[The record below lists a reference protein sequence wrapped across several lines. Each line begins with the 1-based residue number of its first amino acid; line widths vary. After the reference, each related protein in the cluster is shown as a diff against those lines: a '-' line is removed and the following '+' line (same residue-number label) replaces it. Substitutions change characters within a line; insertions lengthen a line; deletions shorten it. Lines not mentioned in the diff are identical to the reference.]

1 MSEPLRCT
9 ICDNTANNKIHTA
22 QEMMFG
28 FRDKFQ
34 YFECG
39 QCGCVQL
46 INVPAD
52 IAKYYPDDYYS
63 FDKIIYKYHPFK
75 IFFKKQLIKYR
86 VHKKFNLIGK
96 LFSYFYPN
104 DEDFYA
110 WFEKL
115 QLPFTAH
122 ILDVGC
128 GNGNLL
134 LKFRKS
140 GYANIEGIDPFIAK
154 DIHYPG
160 GVNIYKKPLN
170 QADGQYDLVIFD
182 HSFEHM
188 PDQEGV
194 LRQVFRLL
202 KPGGYALI
210 RIPVAGTYAW
220 RTYGVNWV
228 QLDAPRHFYLHTVA
242 SMKILSDRVGFKRM
256 DMVFDSLGFQF
267 WGSEQY
273 IKGIPLR
280 DKRSYVE
287 LRDES
292 LFSKQQM
299 QEFAKEAEALN
310 RASNGDAASFYL
322 FKN

>member
-1 MSEPLRCT
+1 MSQQSHCT
-9 ICDNTANNKIHTA
+9 ICGNTVNNKIHIA

-28 FRDKFQ
+28 FRDKFE
-34 YFECG
+34 YLECG

-46 INVPAD
+46 TNVLAD
-52 IAKYYPDDYYS
+52 LAKYYPNNYYS
-63 FDKIIYKYHPFK
+63 FFKVTYKYNPLK
-75 IFFKKQLIKYR
+75 IFLKKQMIKYR

-115 QLPFTAH
+115 QLPFDAR

-134 LKFRKS
+134 LKFKKS
-140 GYANIEGIDPFIAK
+140 GYNNIVGVDPFIAK

-160 GVNIYKKPLN
+160 GVTIHKKSLD
-170 QADGQYDLVIFD
+170 QIVGEYDLIIFN

-188 PDQEGV
+188 PDQKEV
-194 LRQVFRLL
+194 LHKVFSLL
-202 KPGGYALI
+202 RKGGCVLI
-210 RIPVAGTYAW
+210 SVPVAGTYAW
-220 RTYGVNWV
+220 RHYGVNWV
-228 QLDAPRHFYLHTVA
+228 QLDAPRHLFLHTVK
-242 SMKILSDRVGFKRM
+242 SMKLLGAQAGFGKVEAEFNSR
-256 DMVFDSLGFQF
+256 DFQF

-273 IKGIPLR
+273 LKGIPLR
-280 DKRSYVE
+280 DPRSYAE
-287 LRDES
+287 LYDES

-299 QEFAKEAEALN
+299 QEFREKAEALN
-310 RASNGDAASFYL
+310 KANDGDAVSFYL
-322 FKN
+322 FKD